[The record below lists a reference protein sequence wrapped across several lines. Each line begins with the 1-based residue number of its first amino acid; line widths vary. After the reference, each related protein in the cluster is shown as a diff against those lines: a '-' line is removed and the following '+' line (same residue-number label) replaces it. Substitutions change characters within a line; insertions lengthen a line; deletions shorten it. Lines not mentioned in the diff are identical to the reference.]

1 VIVPDINLR
10 LYAFIDSFDQHRA
23 ARQWWLD
30 AMNSDR
36 EIGLTSPT
44 LFGFLR
50 ISTSRRVLDE
60 PLTIGAA
67 LEYVRA
73 WLARPNARF
82 LSPGP
87 RHLDVAF
94 GLLAGLG
101 TAANLTTDVQIAT
114 YAIEN
119 RAEVHST
126 DTDFGRFP
134 DLAWVNPLA

>member
-1 VIVPDINLR
+1 VIVPDINLL

-23 ARQWWLD
+23 ARRWWLE

-36 EIGLTSPT
+36 EIGLPSPT

-50 ISTSRRVLDE
+50 ISTSRRVLVE

-67 LEYVRA
+67 LDYVRA
-73 WLARPNARF
+73 WLARPNTRF
-82 LSPGP
+82 LIPGP

-94 GLLAGLG
+94 GLLTSVGI
-101 TAANLTTDVQIAT
+101 AANLTTDVQIAA
-114 YAIEN
+114 YAVEN
-119 RAEVHST
+119 RAEVHSS